1 LTLSARHQFR
11 SEARGFT
18 LIEVVIAIAIFM
30 FGITAL
36 LGLFQVGGNLEQ
48 SARVHAE
55 LAPAVEPLVAH
66 LRDDAWITDAQGR
79 ITGLR
84 EYKGEEV
91 PGVPGYR
98 FDLVVRPAGENPA
111 LRRAELR
118 FYRKS
123 PDRILTRVPFLLE
136 REVPIARFQEGP

>member
-1 LTLSARHQFR
+1 MMPNPAKQQQ
-11 SEARGFT
+11 GFT

-55 LAPAVEPLVAH
+55 LAPSVEPLVEYVRQNAWVV
-66 LRDDAWITDAQGR
+66 DAKGKV
-79 ITGLR
+79 TGLR
-84 EYKGEEV
+84 EMKGEAV
-91 PGVPGYR
+91 PGSSGYR
-98 FDLVVRPAGENPA
+98 YDLIVRPAGDNPA

-123 PDRILTRVPFLLE
+123 PDRVLSRVTFLLE
-136 REVPIARFQEGP
+136 EDVPIARFLEGQKK

>member
-1 LTLSARHQFR
+1 MMPAAPRNQQ
-11 SEARGFT
+11 GFT

-55 LAPAVEPLVAH
+55 LAPSVEPLVEYVRENAWVV
-66 LRDDAWITDAQGR
+66 DAKGKV
-79 ITGLR
+79 TGLR
-84 EYKGEEV
+84 EMKGEAV
-91 PGVPGYR
+91 PGGSGYR
-98 FDLVVRPAGENPA
+98 YDLIVRAAGDNPA

-123 PDRILTRVPFLLE
+123 PDRVLSRVTFLLE
-136 REVPIARFQEGP
+136 REIPIARYLEGQKK

>member
-1 LTLSARHQFR
+1 MMQRLRNSRQ
-11 SEARGFT
+11 GFT

-36 LGLFQVGGNLEQ
+36 LGLFQVGGSLEQ

-55 LAPAVEPLVAH
+55 LAPSVEPLVESV
-66 LRDDAWITDAQGR
+66 RQNAWIVDAKGKV
-79 ITGLR
+79 TGLR
-84 EYKGEEV
+84 EIKGEAV
-91 PGVPGYR
+91 PGAAGYR
-98 FDLVVRPAGENPA
+98 YDLIVRKAGDNPA

-123 PDRILTRVPFLLE
+123 PDRVLSRVTFLLE
-136 REVPIARFQEGP
+136 EEVPIAHFLEGQKK

>member
-1 LTLSARHQFR
+1 MILRPSNQRQ
-11 SEARGFT
+11 GFT

-55 LAPAVEPLVAH
+55 LAPSVEPLVEYV
-66 LRDDAWITDAQGR
+66 RQNAWIIDDKGKVS
-79 ITGLR
+79 GLR
-84 EYKGEEV
+84 EMKGEAV
-91 PGVPGYR
+91 PGASSYR
-98 FDLVVRPAGENPA
+98 YDLIVRKAGDNPA

-123 PDRILTRVPFLLE
+123 PDRVLSRVTFLLE
-136 REVPIARFQEGP
+136 EEVPIARYLEGQKK